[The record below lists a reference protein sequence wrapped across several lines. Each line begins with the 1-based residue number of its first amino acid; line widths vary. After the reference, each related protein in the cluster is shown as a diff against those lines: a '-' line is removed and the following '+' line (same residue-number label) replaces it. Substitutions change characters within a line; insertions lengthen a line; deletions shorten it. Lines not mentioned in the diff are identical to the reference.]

1 MTEKIPFATV
11 ARIHARHGG
20 ELRQAYETV
29 MDGNWF
35 IGGQPCDKF
44 EEEFAQYCGVK
55 HAVGCGNGLDALMLS
70 LRAMGI
76 GKGDE
81 VIVPSFTFIATA
93 LAVAYAGATPVF
105 VEVEPDTALI
115 DPTLIEAAVTEKTK
129 AMIAVHLYGQMA
141 PMDAICAIGKKH
153 GLKVLEDAA
162 QSHGAVY
169 QGKRAGSWG
178 DVGCFSFYP
187 GKNLGALGDAGGV
200 VTSDPDLAKKVRA
213 IGNYGAE
220 KKYVHDYMGVN
231 SRLDAL
237 QAAFLRVKLKHLDEW
252 CAERRDIAGRYLAEI
267 KNPKIKLPV
276 VRYGTPVWHL
286 FVVRCE
292 ERDRLQAYLEER
304 GIGTNIHYPIPMH
317 EQKAF
322 AGYGLPHGSLPVAEK
337 LAATVLSIP
346 MFNGMTEEEVSEVI
360 EAINQF
366 K

>member
-1 MTEKIPFATV
+1 MKEKIPFATV
-11 ARIHARHGG
+11 ERIHAQYAS
-20 ELRQAYETV
+20 ELRHAYETV
-29 MDGNWF
+29 VDSSWF
-35 IGGQPCDKF
+35 IGGTPCEKF
-44 EEEFAQYCGVK
+44 EEEFAQYCGTK
-55 HAVGCGNGLDALMLS
+55 YGIGCGNGLDALMLS
-70 LRAMGI
+70 LRAMDI
-76 GKGDE
+76 GAGDE

-105 VEVEPDTALI
+105 VEVAPETALI
-115 DPTLIEAAVTEKTK
+115 DPALIEDAITEKTK
-129 AMIAVHLYGQMA
+129 AIIAVHLYGQMA
-141 PMDAICAIGKKH
+141 PMDQICAIAKKH

-178 DVGCFSFYP
+178 DAGCFSFYP

-200 VTSDPDLAKKVRA
+200 VTSDAELAGKVRA

-237 QAAFLRVKLKHLDEW
+237 QAAFLQAKLKHLDTW
-252 CAERRDIAGRYLAEI
+252 CAERRDIAGRYLAGI

-276 VRYGTPVWHL
+276 VKHGTPVWHL
-286 FVVRCE
+286 FVVRCD
-292 ERDRLQAYLEER
+292 ERDRLQEYLEEQ

-322 AGYGLPHGSLPVAEK
+322 AGYGLPHGSFPIAER
-337 LAATVLSIP
+337 LASTVLSIP
-346 MFNGMTEEEVSEVI
+346 MFNGMTGEEVSTVI
-360 EAINQF
+360 ETINKF
-366 K
+366 